1 MTVEHP
7 ESEKDRVTGL
17 KGELLLEKKITEVN
31 NKCPLATVDIEEN
44 IKNRDW
50 TTENYGYGPL
60 NPAVPDPGFWE
71 KKAELWNTDLE
82 TVKTARCG
90 NCAAFDQ
97 SDVILGCIEK
107 GINETNAA
115 DPREVMELADLGYC
129 QLFKFKCAGARTCD
143 AWLFGGPIRDQ
154 QRESMPETEAENEL
168 SEIVGQLDKASQT
181 HRNQANRLEML
192 KDSLGG
198 YGR

>member
-1 MTVEHP
+1 MEHP
-7 ESEKDRVTGL
+7 EEKNDRVTGL
-17 KGELLLEKKITEVN
+17 KSELLLEKKITEVN
-31 NKCPLATVDIEEN
+31 GACPLATVDIEEN

-50 TTENYGYGPL
+50 TVENYGYGPL

-71 KKAELWNTDLE
+71 EKARLWKTDLD

-143 AWLFGGPIRDQ
+143 AWLFGSLDRDWET
-154 QRESMPETEAENEL
+154 QRSYR
-168 SEIVGQLDKASQT
+168 I
-181 HRNQANRLEML
+181 
-192 KDSLGG
+192 
-198 YGR
+198 

>member
-1 MTVEHP
+1 MEHP
-7 ESEKDRVTGL
+7 EEKSDRVTGL
-17 KGELLLEKKITEVN
+17 KSELLLEKKITEVN
-31 NKCPLATVDIEEN
+31 GACPLATVDIEEN

-50 TTENYGYGPL
+50 TVENYGYGPL

-71 KKAELWNTDLE
+71 EKARLWKTDLD

-154 QRESMPETEAENEL
+154 ERQAMPETETENEL
-168 SEIVGQLDKASQT
+168 TEIVSQLDKASQT

-192 KDSLGG
+192 KNSLGG

>member
-1 MTVEHP
+1 MKSTKRKINLMSNLQ
-7 ESEKDRVTGL
+7 SELFLD
-17 KGELLLEKKITEVN
+17 KKITEVN
-31 NKCPLATVDIEEN
+31 GACPLATVDIEDN

-50 TTENYGYGPL
+50 TIENYGYGPL

-71 KKAELWNTDLE
+71 EKAQLWKTDLD

-97 SDVILGCIEK
+97 SDLVLGCIEK
-107 GINETNAA
+107 GINETKAA

-129 QLFKFKCAGARTCD
+129 QLFKFKCAGSRTCD

-154 QRESMPETEAENEL
+154 ERQPMPETETENEL
-168 SEIVGQLDKASQT
+168 TEIVSQLDKASQT
-181 HRNQANRLEML
+181 HRGQANRLEML
-192 KDSLGG
+192 KNSLGG
-198 YGR
+198 HGR

>member
-1 MTVEHP
+1 MEHP
-7 ESEKDRVTGL
+7 EEKNDRVTGL
-17 KGELLLEKKITEVN
+17 KSGLLLEKKITEVN
-31 NKCPLATVDIEEN
+31 GACPLATVDIEEN

-50 TTENYGYGPL
+50 TVENYGYGPL

-71 KKAELWNTDLE
+71 EKARLWKTDLD

-154 QRESMPETEAENEL
+154 ERQAMPETETENEL
-168 SEIVGQLDKASQT
+168 TEIVSQLDKASQT

-192 KDSLGG
+192 KNSLGG

>member
-1 MTVEHP
+1 MSNLQ
-7 ESEKDRVTGL
+7 SELFLD
-17 KGELLLEKKITEVN
+17 KKITEVN
-31 NKCPLATVDIEEN
+31 GACPLATVDIEDN

-50 TTENYGYGPL
+50 TIENYGYGPL

-71 KKAELWNTDLE
+71 EKAQLWKTDLD

-97 SDVILGCIEK
+97 SDLVLGCIEK
-107 GINETNAA
+107 GINETKAA

-129 QLFKFKCAGARTCD
+129 QLFKFKCAGSRTCD

-154 QRESMPETEAENEL
+154 ERQPMPETETENEL
-168 SEIVGQLDKASQT
+168 TEIVSQLDKASQT
-181 HRNQANRLEML
+181 HRGQANRLEML
-192 KDSLGG
+192 KNSLGG
-198 YGR
+198 HGR